1 MYVGDKNSINLTSS
15 KFANFIENNCLY
27 VDKTAFIEHVL
38 RDTSDVLLF
47 TRPRRM
53 GKSLNMNTL
62 ATFLDCKRDT
72 ARLFRGLH
80 IEGCPEFGQVN
91 SHPVVYLDF
100 VTLDSSN
107 LVGLRQSFRMQI
119 LGHIEKLLDLD
130 NAGMIIRDYI
140 NGPDNHSPN
149 ILSSLLEAIKKHYQK
164 EPYLI
169 IDEYDKV
176 IMDTLNHREGD
187 EIKAFVVNALQS
199 ALKGETHFKKA
210 VLTGVT
216 RTTKESLF
224 STLNNIEVY
233 DILTPS
239 VYDTDFSLTEGELL
253 ELVPKKDI
261 AGVRNWYNN
270 MRVGDAWLYN
280 IYSVMNYLSKPR
292 QGLRGYWSMSGG
304 GNLLSSLWTEPR
316 AEAIKTMLSDD
327 TYRHA
332 TVLDHHLNMEHLR
345 DVSRCDDKTFYTL
358 GVQAG
363 YLTFEPL
370 GGDVYRV
377 FIPNVEAKQVWARLL
392 LDYRYK
398 GDDSKLA
405 AIFAGIGNVD
415 TFSRQLTDFVSM
427 VLSYN
432 DFKESAEWVYHV
444 FFLGLVY
451 SSLGYECKSNLE
463 AGLGRFDIALKA
475 PRFAAVIEFKV
486 AKGEDDKAMQAG
498 VKEALSQ
505 IDEKEYWREFR
516 NSAVPVY
523 KIGISCY
530 GKKCLAGTV
539 LHKNPGG

>member
-1 MYVGDKNSINLTSS
+1 MYVGDKNRINVTSS
-15 KFANFIENNCLY
+15 KFANFIENGYLY
-27 VDKTAFIEHVL
+27 IDKTAFIEHVL
-38 RDTSDVLLF
+38 QDASEVLLF

-72 ARLFRGLH
+72 AHLFRGLH
-80 IEGCPEFGQVN
+80 IEICPEFGQAN

-100 VTLDSSN
+100 VNLDSSN
-107 LVGLRQSFRMQI
+107 LDGLRRSFRVQIKDIIGKYLDRGDLDENLKEYADDPKNYLPSI
-119 LGHIEKLLDLD
+119 LGPLLKAIGEK
-130 NAGMIIRDYI
+130 
-140 NGPDNHSPN
+140 
-149 ILSSLLEAIKKHYQK
+149 YQK

-169 IDEYDKV
+169 VDEYDKI

-187 EIKAFVVNALQS
+187 EIKAYVVNILQS
-199 ALKGETHFKKA
+199 ALKGETHFRKA

-239 VYDTDFSLTEGELL
+239 AYDTDFSLTEGELL

-261 AGVRNWYNN
+261 AGVRRWYNN
-270 MRVGDAWLYN
+270 MRVGDTWLYN
-280 IYSVMNYLSKPR
+280 IYSVMNYLSKPG
-292 QGLRGYWSMSGG
+292 QGLKGYWSMSGG
-304 GNLLSSLWTEPR
+304 GNLLSSLWTDAR
-316 AEAIKTMLSDD
+316 AEAIKTMLADD
-327 TYRHA
+327 TYRQA

-345 DVSRCDDKTFYTL
+345 DVSRCDDTSFYTL

-363 YLTFEPL
+363 YLTFAPVS
-370 GGDVYRV
+370 GDVYRV
-377 FIPNVEAKQVWARLL
+377 FIPNVEAKQVWSRLL

-398 GDDSKLA
+398 GGDKNLA
-405 AIFAGIGNVD
+405 AIFAGIGEVE
-415 TFSRQLTDFVSM
+415 TFSEQLTEFVSM

-451 SSLGYECKSNLE
+451 SLGYECKSNLE
-463 AGLGRFDIALKA
+463 AGLGRFDIALKT
-475 PRFAAVIEFKV
+475 PDFAAVIEFKV
-486 AKGEDDKAMQAG
+486 AKNDKAKAMQAG

-516 NSAVPVY
+516 NSPLPVY
-523 KIGISCY
+523 KVGISCH
-530 GKKCLAGTV
+530 GKKCLVGTV
-539 LHKNPGG
+539 LHTQ